1 MEDEKHW
8 ADEKAQA
15 VSWLPKLPNGEAV
28 FGRRL
33 SFEADL
39 HLVKLVRSSL
49 TGVASDPGDGFPSFV
64 GAMFGEEPAA

>member
-1 MEDEKHW
+1 LEDEKHW
-8 ADEKAQA
+8 ADEEAQT
-15 VSWLPKLPNGEAV
+15 VSWLPEFTNGEAV

-39 HLVKLVRSSL
+39 HLVKLVRSSS
-49 TGVASDPGDGFPSFV
+49 TSVTSDPGDGFPSFV